1 MKIPFKNIKINNI
14 MKISFRDI
22 KINNIME
29 KNIKKLIW
37 EMILLLL
44 ESLKE
49 LFNASEGTISEY
61 NKSLALFLLIST
73 AIVMFL

>member
-1 MKIPFKNIKINNI
+1 MKIP
-14 MKISFRDI
+14 FRDI

-29 KNIKKLIW
+29 KNIKRLIW

-61 NKSLALFLLIST
+61 NKSLAFFLLILT